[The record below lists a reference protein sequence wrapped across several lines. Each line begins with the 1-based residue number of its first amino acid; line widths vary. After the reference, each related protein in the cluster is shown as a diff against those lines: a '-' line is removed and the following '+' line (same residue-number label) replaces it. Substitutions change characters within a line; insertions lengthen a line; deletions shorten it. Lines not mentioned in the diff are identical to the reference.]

1 MVKGRSQQH
10 LWLASSPGKRW
21 TEVFFLAYSPFW
33 MTWALGVLVPF
44 QLYEGL
50 GEWGYM
56 AVGLCAGLPCFVLP
70 LLLDPKADRQKP
82 FLQKYWV
89 KANLWIAI
97 FSFIGNYFWTH
108 YFYQLLGAQYTFPAH
123 NLNGVPIALYF
134 MTHAYFC
141 FYHTL
146 SNVLIRRTLRAT
158 ETYGKHVQGLAAA
171 ALVFCLAYATAFME
185 TLTIAH
191 FPYYTFKDR
200 ARMYSVGSLFYA
212 IYFFVSFPMYFI
224 MDEQIQPKWTA
235 GRAALDSL
243 AAGMLV
249 TILLDFWRLA
259 IGSIAGDAPAQSL
272 PWT

>member
-1 MVKGRSQQH
+1 
-10 LWLASSPGKRW
+10 
-21 TEVFFLAYSPFW
+21 

-191 FPYYTFKDR
+191 FPYYTFKVSPPCVVR
-200 ARMYSVGSLFYA
+200 
-212 IYFFVSFPMYFI
+212 SFPCFLFSLYLLGL
-224 MDEQIQPKWTA
+224 
-235 GRAALDSL
+235 GRGVIPSSCSCSCSSCFC
-243 AAGMLV
+243 
-249 TILLDFWRLA
+249 TERQSR
-259 IGSIAGDAPAQSL
+259 GSVRKLWGEICF
-272 PWT
+272 